1 MIDRARDWWMG
12 RTTRERWMLGVMFA
26 LIGFLL
32 LWLAVVRPINAARD
46 AAQLRLVAATED
58 AGRIAAVAEGMKI
71 ARRTA
76 PPTLTVTLPAAIG
89 SAGESNGITLSRLD
103 QSGTDRANIG
113 ISAVS
118 APALFAWL
126 SALEGQGI
134 IVDKLT
140 LRTNSDATLAAEG
153 VLRLRGR

>member
-1 MIDRARDWWMG
+1 MG
-12 RTTRERWMLGVMFA
+12 RSMRERWMLGVMFGIIA
-26 LIGFLL
+26 VLL
-32 LWLAVVRPINAARD
+32 LWLAVVRPIDGARD
-46 AAQLRLVAATED
+46 AAYLRLIAATDD
-58 AGRIAAVAEGMKI
+58 AGRIAAVAETMKT

-76 PPTLTVTLPAAIG
+76 PPALTVALPAAIG
-89 SAGESNGITLSRLD
+89 QAGESSGLTLSRLD
-103 QSGTDRANIG
+103 QSGPDRATIG

-126 SALEGQGI
+126 AALEGQGI

-140 LRTNSDATLAAEG
+140 LRTNSDATLAVEG